1 MVLVSGRWL
10 NGAVNNSAVI
20 SEERISQVGICA
32 LCFIKC
38 SDTVDL
44 VPRKASSSLQ
54 VMFRNVLIGA
64 VSMCET

>member
-1 MVLVSGRWL
+1 
-10 NGAVNNSAVI
+10 VI

-64 VSMCET
+64 VSMCGT